1 MVVSIDRFKTSHNSL
16 QYNVDRYAKVH
27 PGSGRMEFTHNGQIG
42 SYKSADVIDKV
53 KKYGDCLTVSDA
65 AINLGMLHTD
75 RLLYLDDKETSE
87 FAYKLIE
94 YALLREEVRRDKKKD
109 KTQGCHR
116 WTCSKNEVTQ

>member
-1 MVVSIDRFKTSHNSL
+1 ML
-16 QYNVDRYAKVH
+16 
-27 PGSGRMEFTHNGQIG
+27 
-42 SYKSADVIDKV
+42 
-53 KKYGDCLTVSDA
+53 CLTVSDA

-109 KTQGCHR
+109 KVEGCHR

>member
-1 MVVSIDRFKTSHNSL
+1 MLYVRIANEDGTISFHLLRENNI
-16 QYNVDRYAKVH
+16 YVH
-27 PGSGRMEFTHNGQIG
+27 CET
-42 SYKSADVIDKV
+42 
-53 KKYGDCLTVSDA
+53 CLTVSDA

>member
-1 MVVSIDRFKTSHNSL
+1 ML
-16 QYNVDRYAKVH
+16 
-27 PGSGRMEFTHNGQIG
+27 
-42 SYKSADVIDKV
+42 
-53 KKYGDCLTVSDA
+53 CLTVSDA

-116 WTCSKNEVTQ
+116 WTCSKNEVTQSEEQFTMPRRSKNTKRGTGL